1 MASSITFWA
10 TAKGGDIQAAR
21 IIFDGCYPAPKGRF
35 IEIEMPEM
43 KTTADLMAAH
53 GAIMAAIADGAITI
67 DEGSSLAGI
76 VELRRKA
83 IETSE
88 LEQRIAALEAQKGK
102 GR

>member
-1 MASSITFWA
+1 
-10 TAKGGDIQAAR
+10 
-21 IIFDGCYPAPKGRF
+21 
-35 IEIEMPEM
+35 
-43 KTTADLMAAH
+43 
-53 GAIMAAIADGAITI
+53 
-67 DEGSSLAGI
+67 